1 MEHRKTYR
9 ERDGIRR
16 TLCWDDADPGVF
28 HIKTEQDVEPILE
41 SVARDREIMKQ
52 DGVFHL
58 DYRVPAIVWEQAMR
72 EEWEEKDW
80 QRWRDTDGVHFR
92 IWRPRFVRVG

>member
-52 DGVFHL
+52 DGVFL
-58 DYRVPAIVWEQAMR
+58 RCDETVPFGIFASVIDTLRQSGINNISIVTEPL
-72 EEWEEKDW
+72 
-80 QRWRDTDGVHFR
+80 TDR
-92 IWRPRFVRVG
+92 NRTQ